1 MQTLEVI
8 PKSPTLA
15 LAMAVR
21 GGLQAGQVGVVL
33 ARPGTGK
40 SPFLVQMALDA
51 MLRGTDVLHVSTHH
65 PQAHVRAYYDE
76 LFTELTQSGRGGV
89 RTEEALAVERHR
101 VIHSCLGRAFSA
113 DDLRTLLGT
122 LADVME
128 FRPSLVVVDA
138 IEATEL
144 DAAGWTALA
153 KDTSARVWL
162 AVRTHRDTGPRP
174 EEVAEQFP
182 TAVALEPAGDKVQIR
197 ILRRGGEAPSDAPVV
212 TLDPTT
218 LMLQPGSTS
227 TTHAVSVSPAPG
239 ACTLYATGA
248 TGAEAAFGALAEQ
261 YGMTEVNFTAD
272 GHDQERA
279 RGKAVLTEAQLGA
292 GDVSLVYV
300 SHRLNRQWTGDENV
314 RRVLQ
319 LLWQVVSQAQHV
331 FVVGSIQ
338 EDGTVVGGTGWS
350 VELARRWR
358 KDVWVFDQGDG
369 HWYKWDGTTWQ
380 KDLPV
385 INATRFA
392 GTGTRHLTESGRQAI
407 ADLFA
412 RSFGS

>member
-1 MQTLEVI
+1 MPTLEVL

-21 GGLQAGQVGVVL
+21 GGLQAGQAGVVL

-76 LFTELTQSGRGGV
+76 LFTELTHAGRNGV
-89 RTEEALAVERHR
+89 RTEEALAIERHR
-101 VIHSCLGRAFSA
+101 VIHSCLGRAFTAA
-113 DDLRTLLGT
+113 DLKTLMGT
-122 LADVME
+122 LASVME
-128 FRPSLVVVDA
+128 FHPTLVVVDVVDA
-138 IEATEL
+138 AGL
-144 DAAGWTALA
+144 DAASWIEVARE
-153 KDTSARVWL
+153 TSVRLWL
-162 AVRTHRDTGPRP
+162 AVRTHRDSGPTA
-174 EEVAEQFP
+174 EQVAAQFP
-182 TAVALEPAGDKVQIR
+182 TAVALEPTGDKVQIR
-197 ILRRGGEAPSDAPVV
+197 VLRRGGETPSDDPAV

-218 LMLQPGSTS
+218 LMLQPGASAPS
-227 TTHAVSVSPAPG
+227 HQVSVSPAAS

-248 TGAEAAFGALAEQ
+248 AGTEAAFGALAEK
-261 YGMTEVNFTAD
+261 YGMKEVNFTAD

-279 RGKAVLTEAQLGA
+279 QGRTLLGDKELSA

-300 SHRLNRQWTGDENV
+300 SRRLHRQWTGDENV

-319 LLWQVVSQAQHV
+319 LLWQVVSHAQHV
-331 FVVGSIQ
+331 FVIGSIQ

-369 HWYKWDGTTWQ
+369 HWYKWDGSSWKQ
-380 KDLPV
+380 DVPV
-385 INATRFA
+385 ISTTRFA
-392 GTGTRHLTESGRQAI
+392 GTGTRHLTEAGQRAI
-407 ADLFA
+407 EDLFS
-412 RSFGS
+412 RSFGG